1 MDLFNTASV
10 NPVPQA
16 WNCRRKMKLSLLFRK
31 PLGRFALILLVSLM
45 FQGCAMQWGAEIQGD
60 SRSQILMSEDSQ
72 VRLRSIQ
79 SRVFDTTDRTKI
91 LRVAVETMQDL
102 FFDIDVLDEELGI
115 VSGKKWFNHDSPWAD
130 HPTYYLYETDELL
143 IFNTNFRSW
152 GPFNYRKDLTRM
164 TITVRPKEK
173 TRSLVRAS
181 VQYNI
186 RAVEDPEMYQKFFKT
201 LSQSLFLAA
210 NMD

>member
-1 MDLFNTASV
+1 
-10 NPVPQA
+10 
-16 WNCRRKMKLSLLFRK
+16 MKFSLSSSK
-31 PLGRFALILLVSLM
+31 KSLGRFVLVLLVSLM
-45 FQGCAMQWGAEIQGD
+45 FQGCAMQWVAEIQWN

-72 VRLRSIQ
+72 VKLRSIQ
-79 SRVFDTTDRTKI
+79 TRVFDTTDRARI
-91 LRVAVETMQDL
+91 LRVAVATMQDL

-115 VSGKKWFNHDSPWAD
+115 ISGKKWFNQNSSWAD
-130 HPTYYLYETDELL
+130 HPSYYLYETDELL

-173 TRSLVRAS
+173 TRLLVRAS

-201 LSQSLFLAA
+201 LGQSLFLEAE
-210 NMD
+210 ME

>member
-1 MDLFNTASV
+1 
-10 NPVPQA
+10 
-16 WNCRRKMKLSLLFRK
+16 MKFSLSSSK
-31 PLGRFALILLVSLM
+31 KSLGRFVLVLLVSLM
-45 FQGCAMQWGAEIQGD
+45 FQGCAMQWGAEIQWN

-72 VRLRSIQ
+72 VKLRSIQ
-79 SRVFDTTDRTKI
+79 TRVFDTTDRARI
-91 LRVAVETMQDL
+91 LRVAVATMQDL

-115 VSGKKWFNHDSPWAD
+115 ISGKKWFNHNSSWAD

-173 TRSLVRAS
+173 TRMLVRAS

-201 LSQSLFLAA
+201 LGQSLFLEAE
-210 NMD
+210 ME

>member
-1 MDLFNTASV
+1 
-10 NPVPQA
+10 
-16 WNCRRKMKLSLLFRK
+16 MKLSLLTK
-31 PLGRFALILLVSLM
+31 KTLGRFAWILLVSLM
-45 FQGCAMQWGAEIQGD
+45 FQGCAMQWGAEIQG
-60 SRSQILMSEDSQ
+60 SSSSQILMSEDSQ
-72 VRLRSIQ
+72 VKLRSIQ

-91 LRVAVETMQDL
+91 LRAAVATMQDL

-115 VSGKKWFNHDSPWAD
+115 ISGKKWFNHDSPWAD
-130 HPTYYLYETDELL
+130 HPTYYLYETDKLL

-173 TRSLVRAS
+173 TRLLVRAS

-210 NMD
+210 EME

>member
-1 MDLFNTASV
+1 
-10 NPVPQA
+10 
-16 WNCRRKMKLSLLFRK
+16 MKLSLSSK
-31 PLGRFALILLVSLM
+31 KTTGRFALVLLVSLM
-45 FQGCAMQWGAEIQGD
+45 FHGCAMQWGADIQWN

-72 VRLRSIQ
+72 VKLRSIQ
-79 SRVFDTTDRTKI
+79 TRVFDTTDRSKV
-91 LRVAVETMQDL
+91 LRVAVATMQDL

-115 VSGKKWFNHDSPWAD
+115 VSGKKWFNHNSSWAD

-173 TRSLVRAS
+173 TRLLVRAS

-201 LSQSLFLAA
+201 LGQSLFLEGQTE
-210 NMD
+210 

>member
-1 MDLFNTASV
+1 
-10 NPVPQA
+10 
-16 WNCRRKMKLSLLFRK
+16 MKLSILSKKTLA
-31 PLGRFALILLVSLM
+31 RFALVLLVSLM
-45 FQGCAMQWGAEIQGD
+45 FQGCAMQWGAEIQWD

-72 VRLRSIQ
+72 VKLRSIQ
-79 SRVFDTTDRTKI
+79 SRVFDTTDRAKI
-91 LRVAVETMQDL
+91 LRVAVATMQDL

-115 VSGKKWFNHDSPWAD
+115 ISGKKWFNNNSSWAD

-173 TRSLVRAS
+173 TRMLVRAS

-186 RAVEDPEMYQKFFKT
+186 RAVSDPEMYQKFFKT
-201 LSQSLFLAA
+201 LGQSLFLEAQ
-210 NMD
+210 ME

>member
-1 MDLFNTASV
+1 
-10 NPVPQA
+10 
-16 WNCRRKMKLSLLFRK
+16 MKFPCLSK
-31 PLGRFALILLVSLM
+31 KQLGRFALVLLVSLM
-45 FQGCAMQWGAEIQGD
+45 FQGCAMQWGAEIQWN

-72 VRLRSIQ
+72 VKLRAIQ
-79 SRVFDTTDRTKI
+79 SRVFDTTDRVKI
-91 LRVAVETMQDL
+91 LRAAVGTMQDL

-115 VSGKKWFNHDSPWAD
+115 VSGKKWFNDDSPWAD
-130 HPTYYLYETDELL
+130 HPTYYLYETDKLL

-152 GPFNYRKDLTRM
+152 GPFNYRNDLTRM
-164 TITVRPKEK
+164 TVTVRPKEK

-186 RAVEDPEMYQKFFKT
+186 RAIEDPVLYQKFFKT

-210 NMD
+210 EME